1 MELGSWIKREM
12 EELARIYQGFSHP
25 ARIAVLV
32 AIDSGLNLKEASDFL
47 DIKRPSLQDHVD
59 KLVEAELVYR
69 PSDGATYQLTPMGE
83 YFMDRLVKEREYIL
97 EALEL
102 LDEEEE
108 ELRGA
113 KEPELKELD
122 EYDIPIDEKELERQI
137 HTQKWEDLGKKIQE
151 MIDGSI

>member
-1 MELGSWIKREM
+1 MELGSWNKREM
-12 EELARIYQGFSHP
+12 EELARIYQGFSHS

-69 PSDGATYQLTPMGE
+69 PSDGATYLLTPMGE

-108 ELRGA
+108 ELRAA
-113 KEPELKELD
+113 KEPEMKELD
-122 EYDIPIDEKELERQI
+122 EYDVPIDEKELERQI
-137 HTQKWEDLGKKIQE
+137 HTQKWEDLDGKIQE
-151 MIDGSI
+151 MIDGST